1 MFAIGGFPEC
11 GDVGCVW
18 MVTITEVRGR
28 VHVNGSVL
36 KQAREQVNETA
47 AGPSRTAPT
56 RINFRSNIA
65 GIVKLVTTSPL
76 RAGHFEQLKRTP
88 FWIMVEAIRINKL
101 NHNEFRK
108 YDEAILKIIRT
119 YDAQCD
125 TFNIAG
131 NFVQLCRSDVRLL
144 FGIQCGTKH
153 IDLCPCKRP
162 TSDFIQRRSLNTV
175 RIMSKLVKTLF
186 EEAVVGRRR
195 VDEEDA
201 AKLLTLY
208 MCGKMFFA
216 NSGEMI
222 SWAFVR
228 YIDDLNT
235 VRSYDWTG
243 AILQMFMGS
252 IKDFHQTLETVTGCV
267 VALLYWICE
276 HSTLVKPETESMFP
290 RFMKWDIGAL
300 VT

>member
-1 MFAIGGFPEC
+1 MQ
-11 GDVGCVW
+11 
-18 MVTITEVRGR
+18 GR
-28 VHVNGSVL
+28 ILFKQSKTNQQ
-36 KQAREQVNETA
+36 QAREQVNETA
-47 AGPSRTAPT
+47 AGPSRTVPT

-108 YDEAILKIIRT
+108 YDEAILKIMRT

-125 TFNIAG
+125 AFNIAG
-131 NFVQLCRSDVRLL
+131 NFVQHCRNDVRLL

-153 IDLCPCKRP
+153 IDLSSCQRP
-162 TSDFIQRRSLNTV
+162 TLDFIQRRSLNTM
-175 RIMSKLVKTLF
+175 RITSKLVKTLF
-186 EEAVVGRRR
+186 EEAVARRRR

-216 NSGEMI
+216 NSGETI

-252 IKDFHQTLETVTGCV
+252 IKDFHQTPEKVTGCV

-300 VT
+300 VTRIRGLDLSTPGKFQGTY